1 MEMARIRSVLTEE
14 QKADIVAKRRAA
26 AAAALSSTSGA
37 TAAEAAAAE
46 ATSPPPEHKLSETA
60 KSDSGSYD
68 APLKASEEPNDGG
81 GDTR

>member
-37 TAAEAAAAE
+37 TAAEVAAE

-68 APLKASEEPNDGG
+68 APLKANEEPKDGG